1 MIQSQFKQSNLSRR
15 RFAYGVAAAGA
26 LLIGGVANAQD
37 NSSDANISSHS
48 GFYFGGALGAAFDAG
63 SDNVTTTGFNSQT
76 AANAKKDFSG
86 SDQTAGTIGII
97 GGYRRKLDSMPIIM
111 GLEADISYVGQVAE
125 NQDKTV
131 TPATG
136 ATAPAGTYR
145 FQQDNGANYLGSIRS
160 HLGYTQADW
169 EAYVSGGFAYGGNT
183 GMGSGTVT
191 YTSPTGVDT
200 SLTGKSTS
208 KSKTGSVIGAGFA
221 KGFGDN
227 LIWRVEYIRYMFK
240 GENKTYTSPSS
251 QSYKFDQSNS
261 SGHFSV
267 VRFAILKQF

>member
-1 MIQSQFKQSNLSRR
+1 MIQCQSKHRKLSARQFL
-15 RFAYGVAAAGA
+15 YGAVAAGTMLAGGA
-26 LLIGGVANAQD
+26 ANAQGHP
-37 NSSDANISSHS
+37 SDANSSTHS
-48 GFYFGGALGAAFDAG
+48 GFYLGGALGAAFDAG

-76 AANAKKDFSG
+76 AINAKNELSG
-86 SDQTAGTIGII
+86 RDQTAGTIGII

-125 NQDKTV
+125 NQDKIT
-131 TPATG
+131 TPAAG

-169 EAYVSGGFAYGGNT
+169 EAYLSGGFAYGGNT
-183 GMGSGTVT
+183 GVGSGTVT
-191 YTSPTGVDT
+191 YTSPTGVVT
-200 SLTGKSTS
+200 PLTGKSTS

-221 KGFGDN
+221 KDFGNN

-240 GENKTYTSPSS
+240 GESKTYTSPSS
-251 QSYKFDQSNS
+251 QSYKIDQSNS